1 MQNFEKKLSN
11 YFGPCYSVA
20 LSNGTAALHLA
31 IKSLQFKKNDTILT
45 SPLTFIAT
53 ASSILM
59 NSLKPE
65 FSDIDKDTYTL
76 DPNLVEDRLKK
87 NKKIKAV
94 IAVDFAGHPC
104 DWESFYYLKKKYNI
118 KLINDN
124 CHSLGSKYLG
134 KKNYAVN
141 YADIVTQSYHAVKN
155 FTTGEG
161 GAVLTKNIKIY
172 NYIKSQRSHGI
183 IKNNETRKKGTWYYS
198 VKEFGYNYRI
208 TDFQSALGASQLREL
223 DKFVNKRKMLAMKY
237 DNFFEN
243 HFDIF
248 KIPKIDKKK
257 YFHSYHLYPIQINFK
272 KLRVNKKLFFEK
284 MFKQGV
290 NLQVHYIPLYK
301 QPFLAKHVDIK
312 NLRNTEN
319 FYQNE
324 VSLPI
329 YYKLTFEEQ
338 TFLINKIYKSLNL

>member
-1 MQNFEKKLSN
+1 
-11 YFGPCYSVA
+11 
-20 LSNGTAALHLA
+20 
-31 IKSLQFKKNDTILT
+31 
-45 SPLTFIAT
+45 
-53 ASSILM
+53 
-59 NSLKPE
+59 
-65 FSDIDKDTYTL
+65 
-76 DPNLVEDRLKK
+76 
-87 NKKIKAV
+87 
-94 IAVDFAGHPC
+94 
-104 DWESFYYLKKKYNI
+104 
-118 KLINDN
+118 
-124 CHSLGSKYLG
+124 
-134 KKNYAVN
+134 
-141 YADIVTQSYHAVKN
+141 
-155 FTTGEG
+155 
-161 GAVLTKNIKIY
+161 
-172 NYIKSQRSHGI
+172 
-183 IKNNETRKKGTWYYS
+183 
-198 VKEFGYNYRI
+198 
-208 TDFQSALGASQLREL
+208 
-223 DKFVNKRKMLAMKY
+223 MLAMKY

>member
-1 MQNFEKKLSN
+1 MIIVILWDQNIQE
-11 YFGPCYSVA
+11 
-20 LSNGTAALHLA
+20 
-31 IKSLQFKKNDTILT
+31 
-45 SPLTFIAT
+45 
-53 ASSILM
+53 
-59 NSLKPE
+59 
-65 FSDIDKDTYTL
+65 
-76 DPNLVEDRLKK
+76 
-87 NKKIKAV
+87 
-94 IAVDFAGHPC
+94 
-104 DWESFYYLKKKYNI
+104 
-118 KLINDN
+118 
-124 CHSLGSKYLG
+124 

-183 IKNNETRKKGTWYYS
+183 IKNNETRKKGMWYYF
-198 VKEFGYNYRI
+198 VKEFGFNYRI

-223 DKFVNKRKMLAMKY
+223 DKFVNKRKILAMKY
-237 DNFFEN
+237 DNFFEK
-243 HFDIF
+243 HLEIF
-248 KIPKIDKKK
+248 KLPKIDKKK
-257 YFHSYHLYPIQINFK
+257 YSHSYHLYPIQINFK

-284 MFKQGV
+284 MFKQRI

-301 QPFLAKHVDIK
+301 QPFLAKYVDIK
-312 NLRNTEN
+312 NLCNTEN

-338 TFLINKIYKSLNL
+338 IFLINKIFKCLNL